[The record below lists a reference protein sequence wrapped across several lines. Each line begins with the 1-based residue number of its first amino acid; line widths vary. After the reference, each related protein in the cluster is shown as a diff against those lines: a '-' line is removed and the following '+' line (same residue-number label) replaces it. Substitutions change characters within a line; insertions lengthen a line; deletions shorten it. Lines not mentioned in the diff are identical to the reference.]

1 MPAVCA
7 TPESSTATSHST
19 ETVWDRLW
27 RYRPTDDRDDALL
40 RREQQGPRW
49 QMTARRLEACFGGM
63 AGLRTIELGS
73 GRGDLS
79 VLLATHGAH
88 VTLMDRSE
96 RALSEARQRFDR
108 LGLSAQFEQGDLLVG
123 DDRWTG
129 AFDVSLSVGVIEHF
143 KGDVRTRVLD
153 THFDVLRPGG
163 LCVVSV
169 PHAWCVPYR
178 LWKSYLELRGWW
190 PYGMEIP
197 YCRRELTQRASQA
210 GFVDVE
216 TRSIEFWKS
225 VGELWCKRMF
235 GRWPDWSGTPSR
247 MDALMGMVLLMIARR
262 KEADGTTT

>member
-1 MPAVCA
+1 MPAVCT
-7 TPESSTATSHST
+7 TPESSRVSSHPA

-27 RYRPTDDRDDALL
+27 HYRPSDDRDDALL
-40 RREQQGPRW
+40 LREDQGPRW
-49 QMTARRLEACFGGM
+49 QLIVRRLEACFGDM

-79 VLLATHGAH
+79 VLLAQHGAH

-96 RALSEARQRFDR
+96 RALDEARQRFDR
-108 LGLSAQFEQGDLLVG
+108 LGLSAQFEQGDLLIG
-123 DDRWTG
+123 DDHWSG

-143 KGDVRTRVLD
+143 KGDARTRVLD
-153 THFDVLRPGG
+153 AHFEVLRPGG

-178 LWKSYLELRGWW
+178 LWKTYLELRGWW

-197 YCRRELTQRASQA
+197 YSRRELMQRASQA

-216 TRSIEFWKS
+216 TRSLEFWKS
-225 VGELWCKRMF
+225 VGELWGRRIF
-235 GRWPDWSGTPSR
+235 GRWPEWSGRQSR
-247 MDALMGMVLLMIARR
+247 MDTVMGMVLLMIARR
-262 KEADGTTT
+262 MEVDTTTT